1 MPAAPVQAFL
11 SEVENQ
17 LGESCLKT
25 DPDLIATHL
34 VDWRGRYQGRAPAVL
49 FPNSTQQVAQI
60 VQLAVK
66 HRVGLVPQ
74 GGNTGLTGASVPDNS
89 GDQVV
94 LSLTKMQAIRAVD
107 PANKTMTLEA
117 GVTLAKAQE
126 VADGLGL
133 LFPLTLPS
141 RGSATIGGNLATNCG
156 GTAVLR
162 YGNARALCLG
172 LEVVTASGEVW
183 SGLRGLRKDN
193 TGYDLRDLFVGSE
206 GTLGII
212 TAAVLAL
219 SPKPAAL
226 MTALAKVPSVES
238 VVGLLG
244 LAQSKAAAQLTGF
257 EFMTASAL
265 GLVSQYFPALAQPI
279 QGMGSA
285 DLVLLEISS
294 PTGETEAVSLL
305 EAILSE
311 AFELGLVEDALVA
324 QSIQQ
329 AQTFWDIRDHI
340 TLASSEDGHQIK
352 HDIGLP
358 ISCIP
363 DFMSSMQE
371 ELNEL
376 LPGIRIINFGHLGD
390 GNLHYNLA
398 CPVQLEVWSD
408 RNQRHQAC
416 VQFMQG
422 LEEEA
427 HQRVHNRV
435 VSLGGSISA
444 EHGLGVMR
452 RDEAARYKGPVETG
466 LMRSIKTA
474 LDPLNILNPGKVV
487 LVS

>member
-1 MPAAPVQAFL
+1 MPSASVQAFL
-11 SEVENQ
+11 HDLDQ
-17 LGESCLKT
+17 QIGPACLKT
-25 DPDLIATHL
+25 DPDLISSHL

-49 FPNSTQQVAQI
+49 FPDSTQQVAQM
-60 VQLAVK
+60 VKLAAK

-74 GGNTGLTGASVPDNS
+74 GGNTGLTGASVPDDS
-89 GDQVV
+89 GDQLV
-94 LSLTKMQAIRAVD
+94 LSLTKLQAIRSVD
-107 PANKTMTLEA
+107 QANKTMTLEA

-126 VADGLGL
+126 QAEALGL

-172 LEVVTASGEVW
+172 LEVVTASGEIW

-193 TGYDLRDLFVGSE
+193 TGYDLRDLFIGSE

-219 SPKPAAL
+219 SPRPAAL

-238 VVGLLG
+238 AVALLG

-257 EFMTASAL
+257 EFMTQSAL

-294 PTGETEAVSLL
+294 PSGEAEAVALL
-305 EAILSE
+305 EDILSQ
-311 AFELGLVEDALVA
+311 AFEADLVEDALVA

-363 DFMSSMQE
+363 AFMTSMRQE
-371 ELNEL
+371 LEDL

-390 GNLHYNLA
+390 GNLHYNIA
-398 CPVQLEVWSD
+398 CPVSPEAWLNRDERQK
-408 RNQRHQAC
+408 AC
-416 VQFMQG
+416 RAFMHAYEQ
-422 LEEEA
+422 EI
-427 HQRVHNRV
+427 HHRVHNRV

-452 RDEAARYKGPVETG
+452 RDEAARYKGPVEIG
-466 LMRSIKTA
+466 LMRAIKTS

-487 LVS
+487 LV

>member
-1 MPAAPVQAFL
+1 
-11 SEVENQ
+11 
-17 LGESCLKT
+17 
-25 DPDLIATHL
+25 
-34 VDWRGRYQGRAPAVL
+34 
-49 FPNSTQQVAQI
+49 
-60 VQLAVK
+60 
-66 HRVGLVPQ
+66 
-74 GGNTGLTGASVPDNS
+74 
-89 GDQVV
+89 
-94 LSLTKMQAIRAVD
+94 D

-126 VADGLGL
+126 AADGLGL

-238 VVGLLG
+238 AVGLLG

-294 PTGETEAVSLL
+294 PTGEAEAVSLL

-452 RDEAARYKGPVETG
+452 RDEAARYKGPVEIG

>member
-1 MPAAPVQAFL
+1 
-11 SEVENQ
+11 
-17 LGESCLKT
+17 
-25 DPDLIATHL
+25 
-34 VDWRGRYQGRAPAVL
+34 
-49 FPNSTQQVAQI
+49 
-60 VQLAVK
+60 
-66 HRVGLVPQ
+66 
-74 GGNTGLTGASVPDNS
+74 
-89 GDQVV
+89 
-94 LSLTKMQAIRAVD
+94 
-107 PANKTMTLEA
+107 MTLEA

-126 VADGLGL
+126 AADGLGL

-238 VVGLLG
+238 AVGLLG

-452 RDEAARYKGPVETG
+452 RDEAARYKGPVEIG